1 MSLMARPASS
11 GPCSITIFSSEL
23 SPKLNKFETS
33 PNIFSARLRESG
45 SRRGSGLAFKT
56 RPCRGRAW
64 EIEEEELVYGRK
76 RGAFKRPSA
85 VKEDE
90 KRNKI
95 PTRGGIFLTWSASGV
110 TIGTNESEFDCY
122 NKKKRPLT
130 ANGG

>member
-11 GPCSITIFSSEL
+11 GPCSMTIFSSEL

-64 EIEEEELVYGRK
+64 EIEEEELVYGKK

-95 PTRGGIFLTWSASGV
+95 PTREGIFLTWSAVASR
-110 TIGTNESEFDCY
+110 SERD
-122 NKKKRPLT
+122 KASLID
-130 ANGG
+130 